1 MNEHSCFACMCM
13 KVHDFKNVLHS
24 VVSCGS
30 CSQWEALDSEVGHT
44 FPTSVSK
51 VDEAEVSFITSR
63 KARSQGPGS
72 GVEDIVMSSTK

>member
-1 MNEHSCFACMCM
+1 MR
-13 KVHDFKNVLHS
+13 
-24 VVSCGS
+24 
-30 CSQWEALDSEVGHT
+30 ALDSEVGHT